1 MDIEESGSGFSK
13 LVICCTLFSSFF
25 SFLVFLFIFVLAKS
39 LSLAIL
45 YIQFSVILHYQTI
58 LKGKVDLRAFAP
70 LQPSHLTFFF

>member
-45 YIQFSVILHYQTI
+45 YTIQRDSPLSDHIEEE
-58 LKGKVDLRAFAP
+58 VDLRALAP